1 MNGKMRFLNL
11 KSLKKRTWRCHVF
24 YLNYGEV
31 RKRRFSSK
39 RFFVSPMK
47 LLLFFHSRQIVIHLF
62 LARKALFHFFYSQL
76 PQSFDQNTKQ
86 DTTPCSR
93 VSGENKENNSLQSH
107 ISLKNVFG
115 ACSNQAQQKSNS
127 RTAIFDVERK
137 AKQKVI
143 LICLTPRDYQLQ
155 FIVSC
160 LRPIK
165 LSTLFSH
172 ELLAFISVSRHFWSH
187 HPNKAFLFLKGLS
200 AKKLNL
206 VIGILFPLRKK
217 YISGLLE

>member
-1 MNGKMRFLNL
+1 MKLTFF
-11 KSLKKRTWRCHVF
+11 SLLSDCHSSLFCKESVISVF
-24 YLNYGEV
+24 Y
-31 RKRRFSSK
+31 
-39 RFFVSPMK
+39 
-47 LLLFFHSRQIVIHLF
+47 SR
-62 LARKALFHFFYSQL
+62 L

-86 DTTPCSR
+86 DKTLCLR
-93 VSGENKENNSLQSH
+93 VSSKNKENISLQSH
-107 ISLKNVFG
+107 LSLSLFLFKKCFQRLLKSGATLGNWIQGQRFLMWKEKRFNVFS
-115 ACSNQAQQKSNS
+115 A
-127 RTAIFDVERK
+127 TLW

-187 HPNKAFLFLKGLS
+187 HPNKVCLFLKGLP
-200 AKKLNL
+200 AKNQ
-206 VIGILFPLRKK
+206 I
-217 YISGLLE
+217 